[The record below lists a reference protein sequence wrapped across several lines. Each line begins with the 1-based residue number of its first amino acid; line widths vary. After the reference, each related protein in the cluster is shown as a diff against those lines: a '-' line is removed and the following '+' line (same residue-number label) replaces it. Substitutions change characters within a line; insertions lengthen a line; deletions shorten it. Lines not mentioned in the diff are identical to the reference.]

1 MANQPAVI
9 VRFISDRQELIART
23 EARRRGL
30 EQVSA
35 LERLDMYWLDVQLA
49 GGEPAT
55 YTVEPAKDGSWAL
68 CHQYGPDS
76 DEAERAARAR
86 FAGSAEEAKQA
97 GWVAALVAGRY
108 FADDFEVEMCPHCDR
123 WFAAGTTHEHLAVG
137 GRIVPHHFRLH
148 RAQLAAGFRPSWAPA
163 AAADEP
169 SLEELGTLDAPR
181 DLP

>member
-1 MANQPAVI
+1 MVRLPAAMG
-9 VRFISDRQELIART
+9 RSPCSTWISTLGWLSLAV
-23 EARRRGL
+23 L
-30 EQVSA
+30 KVS
-35 LERLDMYWLDVQLA
+35 LL
-49 GGEPAT
+49 
-55 YTVEPAKDGSWAL
+55 
-68 CHQYGPDS
+68 
-76 DEAERAARAR
+76 
-86 FAGSAEEAKQA
+86 GSAEEAKQA